1 MSVVCPPT
9 IIYRQLPRKTP
20 PVMQFVASS
29 KWRSH
34 TSPNSTTHNLP
45 IVHITMSDR
54 KLRQKEDYYGK
65 LNYGSTFTLPDLN
78 KKSRSINNATI
89 QHSSYPILP
98 LDLKIR
104 KFETFLVKSLVSIT
118 NSTNDT
124 RKKFQ

>member
-1 MSVVCPPT
+1 
-9 IIYRQLPRKTP
+9 
-20 PVMQFVASS
+20 
-29 KWRSH
+29 
-34 TSPNSTTHNLP
+34 
-45 IVHITMSDR
+45 MSDR

-124 RKKFQ
+124 RKKVPVKSR